1 MPPHKIPKDDFV
13 YQIVRDIVRKRGLV
27 DTQEELCYLVIQKL
41 KKYNQEFVLSARRT
55 KEIALKI
62 PEIKIK
68 AKTKKSPK
76 MKEIKKCPVCEARL
90 KKIYGTNLLNKKIHL
105 GYLCKICGFSTDL
118 SSVVPMR
125 YIFVWKG

>member
-13 YQIVRDIVRKRGLV
+13 YQIVRDVVRKRGSV
-27 DTQEELCYLVIQKL
+27 DTQEELCYHVVKKL
-41 KKYNQEFVLSARRT
+41 KQYNPEFALSATRV
-55 KEIALKI
+55 KKIALKI

-125 YIFVWKG
+125 YIFVWKR